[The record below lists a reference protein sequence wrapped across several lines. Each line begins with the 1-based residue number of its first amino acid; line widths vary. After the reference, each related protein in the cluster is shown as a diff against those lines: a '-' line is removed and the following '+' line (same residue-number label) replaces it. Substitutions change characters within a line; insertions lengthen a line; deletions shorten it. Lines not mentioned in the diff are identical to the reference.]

1 MHHKALWSLTKR
13 ANRGFLG
20 YPVGTIAFYG
30 PDDRRASKVVVGI
43 LPAENAEAS
52 VLERW
57 FSDAH
62 DVRDDVEIMAAIADF
77 LEQHGAKT
85 VALADRIIGC
95 PHEEGTDYPE
105 GQRCPKCQFWAKRDR
120 WSGAVLQ

>member
-1 MHHKALWSLTKR
+1 MHHKSLWSLTKR

-30 PDDRRASKVVVGI
+30 PDDRWASKVAVGI

-52 VLERW
+52 ELERW
-57 FSDAH
+57 FSDEH
-62 DVRDDVEIMAAIADF
+62 DVRDDLEIMAAIADF

-95 PHEEGTDYPE
+95 PHEEGTDYPD
-105 GQRCPKCQFWAKRDR
+105 GQTCPKCQFWAMRDR